1 MWTAGLAMASMM
13 TAQAGVV
20 WQAPS
25 PDQAHLRGRWLWAE
39 DGGRFQWPSAGL
51 TLRFS
56 GPALHLRV
64 DDEAPGGAH
73 AVAGENSNSLAI
85 RVNGGEWQR
94 HDLRPEPM
102 EIEIKG
108 AGAETTVEIR
118 KRTEGSVGAVRWT
131 AVGLPPGVRLLP
143 PPEAPPELH
152 VYGDSNSCGY
162 GVEAAGREVR
172 FSPSTQNSEAAFA
185 ALAAE
190 QLGLELSLVAASGWG
205 VMRGY
210 GGEEQFNIPR
220 VAGRALLRD
229 EENQPGLRR
238 APSVIAVVL
247 GSNDFAQGDPGPRFD
262 DAYLAFARRLAADHP
277 GVPILLCVS
286 ASMSDSPQKQTRT
299 RVSEVIDRAVSALGG
314 QAKRFDFPRY
324 SPDWGWGADWHF
336 SAKGQEELAKLFA
349 EAVAESMS
357 RKPD

>member
-1 MWTAGLAMASMM
+1 MWTTGLAIVSMIA
-13 TAQAGVV
+13 AQGGVV
-20 WQAPS
+20 WQTPS
-25 PDQAHLRGRWLWAE
+25 PEKAALRGPWLWVE

-56 GPALHLRV
+56 GPALHLRF

-73 AVAGENSNSLAI
+73 SVAGENSNSLAI
-85 RVNGGEWQR
+85 RVNGGEWKR
-94 HDLRPEPM
+94 HDLTPEPV
-102 EIEIKG
+102 EITIPGPGGE
-108 AGAETTVEIR
+108 ATVDIR

-131 AVGLPPGVRLLP
+131 AVGVAPGGRLLAP
-143 PPEAPPELH
+143 PKALPELH

-172 FSPSTQNSEAAFA
+172 YSPSTQNSEAAFA

-190 QLGLELSLVAASGWG
+190 KLGLELSLVAASGWG

-238 APSVIAVVL
+238 KPSVIAVVL

-262 DAYLAFARRLAADHP
+262 DAYLAFARRLAAEHP
-277 GVPILLCVS
+277 GVPMLLCIS
-286 ASMSDSPQKQTRT
+286 ASMSDSPQKKTRT
-299 RVSEVIDRAVSALGG
+299 RVGEVIDRAVSALGG

-336 SAKGQEELAKLFA
+336 SAKGQAELAELFA
-349 EAVAESMS
+349 DAVAESMS
-357 RKPD
+357 RKAD